1 MLLQINLMR
10 LVICEGLTE
19 IPRKGNGID
28 VAYVNYI
35 R

>member
-10 LVICEGLTE
+10 LVIREGLTE
-19 IPRKGNGID
+19 IPTKGDGVD
-28 VAYVNYI
+28 VAYAYYI